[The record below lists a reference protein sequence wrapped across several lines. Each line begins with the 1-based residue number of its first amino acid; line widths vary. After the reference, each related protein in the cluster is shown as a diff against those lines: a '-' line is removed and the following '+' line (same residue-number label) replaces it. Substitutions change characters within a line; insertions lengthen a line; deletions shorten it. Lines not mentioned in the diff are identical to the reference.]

1 MLQLTTPRQRNKI
14 LSKLKRL
21 LVLSSKLPKPPLA
34 LQKKR
39 IDLKLNLRLK
49 NLKLKVKNKQL
60 LLKKQRREPNSN
72 KHQPVRKN
80 LELKC
85 KPRLPKPELIS
96 KQLDLLKRKL
106 LLRPLKNQDLQLSN
120 QLKRRKS
127 KELLLNQLED
137 KPQLLMLLL
146 PLWKIKELLL
156 LKRQSLMQSKLK
168 LKL

>member
-1 MLQLTTPRQRNKI
+1 

-72 KHQPVRKN
+72 KH
-80 LELKC
+80 
-85 KPRLPKPELIS
+85 
-96 KQLDLLKRKL
+96 
-106 LLRPLKNQDLQLSN
+106 
-120 QLKRRKS
+120 
-127 KELLLNQLED
+127 
-137 KPQLLMLLL
+137 
-146 PLWKIKELLL
+146 
-156 LKRQSLMQSKLK
+156 
-168 LKL
+168 

>member
-85 KPRLPKPELIS
+85 KPKLQKLEQILKP
-96 KQLDLLKRKL
+96 LDWPKRKL
-106 LLRPLKNQDLQLSN
+106 LTLLQRKQDLLSRKLLRKKRNRELPLNQPDNN
-120 QLKRRKS
+120 QL
-127 KELLLNQLED
+127 LQMPLQL
-137 KPQLLMLLL
+137 P
-146 PLWKIKELLL
+146 
-156 LKRQSLMQSKLK
+156 
-168 LKL
+168 